1 MKVAIHQVN
10 YMPWLGFF
18 NKLKQAN
25 KLVMYD
31 IADYTKN
38 DVQNRN
44 KIRTKEGWIYLTV
57 PIEKKYYRR
66 PFYEVLL
73 SENNKWQN
81 KHWKAI
87 KLNYSKADYF
97 DSYKDFFEKLYK
109 KKFMTLLELNECIT
123 IYLIKEFGINLD
135 IIKTTDLELNRELKG
150 TEMLIE
156 ILKKAGATTY
166 LAGIGSKS
174 YLDESKFKEI
184 KLAYNCYIHPIYKQ
198 QFPGFQKYMSAI
210 DLLFNMG
217 EKSKDLI

>member
-135 IIKTTDLELNRELKG
+135 IIKTTDLEFLTSSALMRLPRWYSTVSPPESNLRNPNF
-150 TEMLIE
+150 I
-156 ILKKAGATTY
+156 
-166 LAGIGSKS
+166 IGSSSSTLSFCVMKSISS
-174 YLDESKFKEI
+174 YL
-184 KLAYNCYIHPIYKQ
+184 
-198 QFPGFQKYMSAI
+198 SAI
-210 DLLFNMG
+210 DFG
-217 EKSKDLI
+217 IVSITSTSFRVSGFS